1 MEHVY
6 IDSAVFIL
14 SEMKLIYENGIGLML
29 ILIIYTPFCGSKN
42 RWDTVKRIDK
52 IFFQFE
58 ARLYRLMIIPHPTPL
73 PPIPTYPKKSV
84 VTLMVFF
91 NHRCTGI
98 TQRCVTTTA
107 TARA

>member
-58 ARLYRLMIIPHPTPL
+58 ARLYRQSNDYSPYTHS
-73 PPIPTYPKKSV
+73 IPTYPKNSCHNYG
-84 VTLMVFF
+84 VFF
-91 NHRCTGI
+91 FI
-98 TQRCVTTTA
+98 TDA
-107 TARA
+107 LE